1 MKICLAQTQSKAGNI
16 QENIANHLKFVER
29 AIVYKADLIIFPE
42 LSITNYEPQLAKTL
56 ATKVEDNLFN
66 PFQELSNEYGVVIG
80 VGMPTNTTNGIN
92 ISLLIF
98 QPNKE
103 RDVYSKQLLH
113 QDEEPYFLAGDKQTI
128 LTIKGKQIALG
139 ICYETLQE
147 DHFVNTIQKGVDIYI
162 ASVAKSKK
170 GVKEASE
177 FFSKKAKAHGLPI
190 MMVNCI
196 GACDDFE
203 SAGQSA
209 VWNAKGELVSQLDS
223 NHQGILIY
231 DTETNQSENEQLTI
245 EKGNLTDLDVLFQMY
260 KRAKDV
266 LENDKIYQ
274 WTNNYPTRSI
284 IENDLKD
291 GILYVLKNN
300 NKIIGAINISENQEP
315 EYKTIDWQFNDTK
328 VLVIH
333 RLVVHPNKQNK
344 GFARLLMDFAED
356 YTKQNNFTSIRLD
369 AYSQNGRVVEF
380 YKNREYVIRGRVNF
394 PERLHPFYCMEKK
407 IIKS

>member
-1 MKICLAQTQSKAGNI
+1 MKICLAQTQSEAGNI

-66 PFQELSNEYGVVIG
+66 PFQKLSNEHGVVIC
-80 VGMPTNTTNGIN
+80 VGMPTNATNGIN

-113 QDEEPYFLAGDKQTI
+113 QDEEPYFLAGYKQTM
-128 LTIKGKQIALG
+128 LTIKATQIALG

-170 GVKEASE
+170 GIEEASE
-177 FFSKKAKAHGLPI
+177 FFSKMAKAHGLPI

-196 GACDDFE
+196 GACDDFV
-203 SAGQSA
+203 SAGQSV
-209 VWNAKGELVSQLDS
+209 VWNAKGELVSQLDAT
-223 NHQGILIY
+223 NQGILIY
-231 DTETNQSENEQLTI
+231 DFETEWSEKEQLTI
-245 EKGNLTDLDVLFQMY
+245 EKGNASDLDSLFKIY
-260 KRAKDV
+260 KAAKET
-266 LENDKIYQ
+266 LEDNNIYQ
-274 WTNNYPTRSI
+274 WTDNYPTRQI
-284 IENDLKD
+284 IGNDIESD
-291 GILYVLKNN
+291 VLYILKNN
-300 NKIIGAINISENQEP
+300 NEIIGAINISEDQEV
-315 EYKTIDWQFNDTK
+315 EYEAIDWQFNEAK

-333 RLVVHPNKQNK
+333 RLVIHPKSQK
-344 GFARLLMDFAED
+344 RGYAKLLMDFAEK
-356 YTKQNNFTSIRLD
+356 YAKQNNFTSIRLD
-369 AYSQNGRVVEF
+369 AYSQNKRVVEF
-380 YKNREYVIRGRVNF
+380 YKRRHYFIRGEIYF
-394 PERLHPFYCMEKK
+394 PEREYPFYGMEKALF
-407 IIKS
+407 